1 MASELGTTERLTV
14 PFTDERVEDDEGEAA
29 EERGLVVVLVPDRTE
44 ARRVGVAAVDERG
57 TGVLEGRVTGVR
69 DVVVAVAVAAA
80 REEEVVA
87 AVTLGLVL
95 VAVALLWR
103 VDEAVPDVARDV
115 VMGLVAGLVAEVGR
129 AVVVPVVEVALPGA
143 VLVERT
149 VVPVVGFVVGA
160 GLDDGGV
167 SVVILNK
174 LEIDDDED
182 DDVESRFYIFLL
194 TQRVSIK
201 K

>member
-1 MASELGTTERLTV
+1 MASELGTTERLAV
-14 PFTDERVEDDEGEAA
+14 PFRDERVDDDEGEAA
-29 EERGLVVVLVPDRTE
+29 EERGEVAVLVPDKTE

-69 DVVVAVAVAAA
+69 AAVVAVAAVA

-95 VAVALLWR
+95 VAVALLCR

-115 VMGLVAGLVAEVGR
+115 VVGLVAGLAVEVGR
-129 AVVVPVVEVALPGA
+129 VVVVPVVEVALPGA

-149 VVPVVGFVVGA
+149 VVPVVGFVAGV

-167 SVVILNK
+167 SVVILIK
-174 LEIDDDED
+174 LGSDEDDED
-182 DDVESRFYIFLL
+182 DNDNDNESRF
-194 TQRVSIK
+194 
-201 K
+201 